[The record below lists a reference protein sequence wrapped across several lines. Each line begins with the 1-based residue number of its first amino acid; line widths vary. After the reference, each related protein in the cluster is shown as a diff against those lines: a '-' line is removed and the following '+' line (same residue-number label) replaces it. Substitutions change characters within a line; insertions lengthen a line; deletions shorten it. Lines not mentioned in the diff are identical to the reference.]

1 VQFIRQPVWG
11 AFSPVKEVQQTERA
25 IITNIQGYSIHDG
38 PGIRTVVF
46 FKGCPLRCKWCSN
59 PENLV
64 PSVQVGF
71 VEKLCRQCGRCLKAC
86 PHAAIVPGQGI
97 YRINQEKCVACG
109 LCVQACYYD
118 ALVLYGEEMTA
129 VEVFAKVRRD
139 KMFFDSS
146 GGGVT
151 ASGGEPLLHPRF
163 LYELFAKCREEG
175 IGTCVET
182 CGHVATQAF
191 ATVLPVVDQFLF
203 DLKHM
208 DNEVHREYTGLPN
221 HRILE
226 NARFLVEQNAE
237 VLFRMPLIPGVND
250 SPENIE
256 ATASFM
262 KSLGPGG
269 MNLQLMPFHRLGQ
282 SKYDAL
288 KMKYEFEN
296 VALMEA
302 SGIEAVKDLFL
313 SLGINCT
320 ISR

>member
-1 VQFIRQPVWG
+1 ME
-11 AFSPVKEVQQTERA
+11 KA

-59 PENLV
+59 PENLT
-64 PSVQVGF
+64 PAVQIGF
-71 VEKLCRQCGRCLKAC
+71 MEQLCRQCGRCLKAC
-86 PHAAIVPGQGI
+86 PHGAIVPGQGV

-109 LCVQACYYD
+109 FCVQACYYD

-129 VEVFAKVRRD
+129 AEVFEKVRRD
-139 KMFFDSS
+139 KMFFDAS

-151 ASGGEPLLHPRF
+151 ASGGEPLLYPRF

-182 CGHVATQAF
+182 CGHVSTQAL

-208 DNEVHREYTGLPN
+208 DNKIHREYTGVPN
-221 HRILE
+221 HKILE
-226 NARFLVEQNAE
+226 NAKFLIAQNAK
-237 VLFRMPLIPGVND
+237 VLFRMPLLPEVND
-250 SPENIE
+250 SPQNIE
-256 ATASFM
+256 ETATFL

-269 MNLQLMPFHRLGQ
+269 MNIQLMPFHRLGQ

-296 VALMEA
+296 VAVMDS

-313 SLGINCT
+313 SLGVKCT
-320 ISR
+320 ISG